1 MEIPTLGPDGFPIA
15 RTDRLYPI
23 HVALNEYVLT
33 AAQQERSGAPVDLAG
48 WKKLPKGQILD
59 HVEAVL
65 RRVGWLYQHDRELHS
80 AHLARQQL
88 IRLLRVFYTVKLPC
102 TEPDLRTMLDLTAPL
117 LEHIAP
123 DGPVEYVTEY
133 LKKND
138 LTEELSRSLREFNAK
153 VRTDVS
159 GMAAL
164 QSLKQRLHMLAWL
177 DEWEPL
183 DPARCWSECVR
194 RDFRAMTGERRVK
207 WRGLL
212 KHLRG
217 NAPPRMPSGW
227 ARDAEQRLADVGL
240 EDFREQLHVWFAPF
254 RSGEPLPLSVA
265 GSHVLKTLIWYAA
278 LTRDDEAKAIALGLL
293 DVKWKQKRNAEK
305 LMLALEVFGISKDE
319 MLSRGLVKPL
329 AAPASPI
336 PRFLEKLMQVEYMHT
351 ADRMAAAED
360 DDLMIVQGQLH
371 FYRLFRSSGRI
382 ERATDNRVLELDWHA
397 LPHEMRHT
405 VLRECNSE
413 EQLRLRALMLMHDS
427 FYKQYF
433 TIKQ

>member
-1 MEIPTLGPDGFPIA
+1 METVTVGPDGFPISRA
-15 RTDRLYPI
+15 DRLYDV
-23 HVALNEYVLT
+23 HSSLNEYLITAKRHERMGT
-33 AAQQERSGAPVDLAG
+33 AADMST
-48 WKKLPKGQILD
+48 WKKLPKRQVPD
-59 HVEAVL
+59 HVEGV
-65 RRVGWLYQHDRELHS
+65 
-80 AHLARQQL
+80 HLTRP
-88 IRLLRVFYTVKLPC
+88 RLLRLLRALYKMKLPS
-102 TEPDLRTMLDLTAPL
+102 TERDLCMMLDLTAPL

-133 LKKND
+133 LKKHD
-138 LTEELSRSLREFNAK
+138 LTDDLCRALRTFNAN

-159 GMAAL
+159 GVAAL
-164 QSLKQRLHMLAWL
+164 QPLKQRLHMLLWL

-194 RDFRAMTGERRVK
+194 RDFRSMTGDRRVK

-217 NAPPRMPSGW
+217 NAPPRIPAGW

-240 EDFREQLHVWFAPF
+240 EDFSQQLCMWFAPF

-265 GSHVLKTLIWYAA
+265 GSHVLKGFIWYAA
-278 LTRDDEAKAIALGLL
+278 LTRDDEVKETALWLL

-305 LMLALEVFGISKDE
+305 SMLALEVFGISKDA
-319 MLSRGLVKPL
+319 MLSRGLVKPPTPPAGLIERL
-329 AAPASPI
+329 AK
-336 PRFLEKLMQVEYMHT
+336 KLMQVEYVHS
-351 ADRMAAAED
+351 ADRMAAADD
-360 DDLMIVQGQLH
+360 DDLIVVQGQLH

-397 LPHEMRHT
+397 LPDDVRLT
-405 VLRECNSE
+405 VGPECDSE
-413 EQLRLRALMLMHDS
+413 EQLRLRGFMLMNDS

-433 TIKQ
+433 TVK

>member
-1 MEIPTLGPDGFPIA
+1 M
-15 RTDRLYPI
+15 
-23 HVALNEYVLT
+23 
-33 AAQQERSGAPVDLAG
+33 
-48 WKKLPKGQILD
+48 
-59 HVEAVL
+59 
-65 RRVGWLYQHDRELHS
+65 
-80 AHLARQQL
+80 
-88 IRLLRVFYTVKLPC
+88 
-102 TEPDLRTMLDLTAPL
+102 MLDLTAPL
-117 LEHIAP
+117 LEQIAP
-123 DGPVEYVTEY
+123 DGPVEYVTEF

-138 LTEELSRSLREFNAK
+138 LTEELSRSLREFNAM

-164 QSLKQRLHMLAWL
+164 QSLKQRLHMLGWL

-265 GSHVLKTLIWYAA
+265 GSHVLKGLIWYAA
-278 LTRDDEAKAIALGLL
+278 LTRDDEVKAIALGLL

-305 LMLALEVFGISKDE
+305 SMLALEVFGISKDE

-329 AAPASPI
+329 ATPANPI
-336 PRFLEKLMQVEYMHT
+336 PRFLEKLMQVEYTHA
-351 ADRMAAAED
+351 ADRMAAGDD
-360 DDLMIVQGQLH
+360 DDLIIVQGQLH

-397 LPHEMRHT
+397 LPDDMRHT